1 MKIRDAEHNVEG
13 YSKSKK
19 KLSMSSSKQ
28 VGKRQV
34 KFKVPE
40 KELRE
45 TNSKLKSSVNREAV
59 KGDYSSSDSS

>member
-1 MKIRDAEHNVEG
+1 
-13 YSKSKK
+13 
-19 KLSMSSSKQ
+19 MSSSKE
-28 VGKRQV
+28 VGKRHV
-34 KFKVPE
+34 KPKVLD